1 MGDVTKGN
9 GGLRGFLRWLFGGAF
24 AGFAAS
30 VFYPVVRFISPPEV
44 PEATTNEV
52 EAGLTNDPE
61 LLDRGFKIVRFG
73 SDPVI
78 VVRLGDDDFRAYAA
92 TCTHLD
98 CIVEY
103 RQDKQLLWCWCH
115 NGVYDLQGRNIDGPP
130 PKPLETFDVHLVDR
144 GAAQPRTIVVSRA

>member
-1 MGDVTKGN
+1 MGDAKDKG
-9 GGLRGFLRWLFGGAF
+9 GRRGFLRWLFGGAF

-30 VFYPVVRFISPPEV
+30 VVYPVVRFVSPPEV
-44 PEATTNEV
+44 PEASTNEV

-144 GAAQPRTIVVSRA
+144 GAAQPKTIVVSRA